1 MRPAPERFRSRTQEI
16 AAINAFDFGVLA
28 FVLVTGLMGLSV
40 GFIKGGLW
48 LGCWVGAI
56 FATLYGYPFIEP
68 TAAAW
73 LKNRDI
79 IANQFLA
86 DVAVGAGIFIV
97 SLIFLFMVSSIMT
110 GWVRGSR
117 LNALDRS
124 LGFLAGL
131 VAAVL
136 IVSAA
141 YIPVVASW
149 DKPEEQPEWL
159 RAARLRPVIEWTSG
173 IVQTLLPREI
183 TDSLPARANGA
194 GAGPA
199 PWTGDSQSVE
209 ALSTPKLPEPNSTK
223 PDGYTARER
232 SDMERLMQTTGER

>member
-1 MRPAPERFRSRTQEI
+1 
-16 AAINAFDFGVLA
+16 
-28 FVLVTGLMGLSV
+28 MGLSV

-48 LGCWVGAI
+48 LACWVGAI
-56 FATLYGYPFIEP
+56 FATLYGYPLLEP

-73 LKNRDI
+73 LKSRDI

-97 SLIFLFMVSSIMT
+97 CLIFLFMVSSVMT

-124 LGFLAGL
+124 LGFLAGI
-131 VAAVL
+131 VAAVI

-141 YIPVVASW
+141 YIPLAATW
-149 DKPEEQPEWL
+149 DKPEDEPAWL
-159 RAARLRPVIEWTSG
+159 REARLRPAIEWTAG
-173 IVQTLLPREI
+173 IVQTLLPHEI
-183 TDSLPARANGA
+183 TDKLPARANGA

-199 PWTGDSQSVE
+199 PWSGGPKSVE
-209 ALSTPKLPEPNSTK
+209 ALSTPKFSEPK
-223 PDGYTARER
+223 PAQQDGYTARER
-232 SDMERLMQTTGER
+232 ADMERLLQSTGGR